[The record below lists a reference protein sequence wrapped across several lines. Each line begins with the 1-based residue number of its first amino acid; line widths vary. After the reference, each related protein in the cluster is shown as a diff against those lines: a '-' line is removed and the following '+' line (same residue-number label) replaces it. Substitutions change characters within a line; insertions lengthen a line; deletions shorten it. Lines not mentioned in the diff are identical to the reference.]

1 MLRQGRPRTIR
12 NILVLAALLSAGAG
26 VWLGVVTGRF
36 QTALW
41 LLGAAALL
49 LGTTLLYSLFHVTKR

>member
-1 MLRQGRPRTIR
+1 M
-12 NILVLAALLSAGAG
+12 LAALLSAGAG

-49 LGTTLLYSLFHVTKR
+49 LAATLLYSLFHITSR